1 MPAAKRNFSRRH
13 MHGIPHVLT
22 ALPYKKKRVAKEDV
36 QTNDDS
42 MSHVVAPPLVGLN
55 RSSTSLISAFSVQD
69 PISMSPL
76 TTAPD
81 SRSHFKREES
91 SPHRGTSA
99 QPLSVAPQ
107 NNSNE
112 KVVPQAWIDL
122 YHSRPTKEK
131 MDSQTR
137 NKSVPLL
144 LSPSPATKHWLLR
157 VLAEVDPNVPL
168 SLVKTPSKRLKL

>member
-1 MPAAKRNFSRRH
+1 

-22 ALPYKKKRVAKEDV
+22 ALPYKKPRLAKEDAL
-36 QTNDDS
+36 TNDDRVS
-42 MSHVVAPPLVGLN
+42 RVIAPPLVGLN

-81 SRSHFKREES
+81 SRSHFKRED
-91 SPHRGTSA
+91 SPPHCLTSA
-99 QPLSVAPQ
+99 QPLPVAPQ
-107 NNSNE
+107 VNSNE
-112 KVVPQAWIDL
+112 KKVPQAWIDL

-131 MDSQTR
+131 MESQAK

-168 SLVKTPSKRLKL
+168 PLVKTPPKKMKL